1 MTLPHFRFVD
11 AHVHFY
17 DMQHP
22 TLFYADWQPDSENS
36 LVGTQMRQLGT
47 RNYLA
52 SDFIAES
59 SAYGVDKVVHVQAAI
74 GSKDPVEETKWLQQ
88 AYDNIGI
95 PNAIVGHVDL
105 RSADA
110 HRTIERHTEYSN
122 FKGIRDFSYGDYLI
136 NNDFRKGFS
145 LLEKHN
151 LVSSIAAQWQ
161 DLEKLSDLA
170 RAFPKIIIILDHA
183 GTPTERSNEYFKN
196 WRSGM
201 HKISDI
207 DNIICKI
214 SGLGMGDN
222 TWTIESIRPYVETCI
237 EFFGVDRS
245 LFATNWPVDSLWSS
259 YGDVVNAYREITK
272 GFSPT
277 EIEQLFSKNTEE
289 IYNI

>member
-59 SAYGVDKVVHVQAAI
+59 SSYGVDKVVHVQAAI

-88 AYDNIGI
+88 VYDNIGI

-105 RSADA
+105 RSEDA

-145 LLEKHN
+145 LLEKYD
-151 LVSSIAAQWQ
+151 LIASIAVQWQ
-161 DLEKLSDLA
+161 DMEKLADLA
-170 RAFPKIIIILDHA
+170 RTFPNISIILDHA
-183 GTPTERSNEYFKN
+183 GTPTERNEEYFMN
-196 WRSGM
+196 WRTGM
-201 HKISDI
+201 SKISGI

-222 TWTIESIRPYVETCI
+222 HWTIDSIRPYVETCI
-237 EFFGVDRS
+237 ELFGINRS

-259 YGDVVNAYREITK
+259 YGDVINAYREITK
-272 GFSPT
+272 NFAPI